1 MPAIVTF
8 DLTAGEPRGASTR
21 VEALEAEGAAR
32 LWVGPDG
39 GALRFAWPAEVGP
52 SLPATAVL
60 AVDVYHTL
68 ALTLPVRFAF
78 HEGGEE
84 QAAIG
89 ATAGVLPGVRT
100 RVFFPLD
107 ALKAETIFV
116 PRTPGRLKMVVFGR
130 PTGPDR
136 LAFFTL
142 GVGAVGEEG
151 FCDLS
156 GLRLLDSQELRPPEG
171 EPVADELGQWTA
183 RAWPGKTS
191 GVADLR
197 ARLREADAEPETPL
211 RGRTAFGGCTE
222 VRFDPTGFFRTEHDG
237 RRWWLVDPEGGAFFS
252 AGVDCVRPEAE
263 ANVEG
268 NEALCGSLPPRDGE
282 FAGAWSGEHAFHWS
296 IANLMRVFG
305 PDWRAAWERLARK
318 WLINWGF
325 NTVANWADLGFAR
338 RSGLPYVVALAGFPE
353 TERTVFRDFPDVFAP
368 EYATAASRFAT
379 QLDEFR
385 DDPRLIGYFLRN
397 EPKWGFGQYRIA
409 EALLSHDPRRAPGC
423 RRTLAEYLAEAHE
436 GSETRFTE
444 AWGGLVPSFRAVEE
458 YLLADP
464 ALLTE
469 RAREDLGTFS
479 RRMVDA
485 YVRIPSDACRAVDPH
500 HLNLGMRWAW
510 IASDDLLAGSD
521 VLDVFSLNMYQMAPD
536 RAVIEH
542 VARACGKPVLIGEF
556 HWGARDRGLP
566 STGLRAVASQADRG
580 RAYRYYVEQAAAMP
594 DLVGTHYFQMN
605 DQPVLGRFDGGN
617 SQIGLVD
624 VCWRPY
630 EEMVAAARETH
641 ERLYDVASGRCE
653 PFADAPEELPRIGF

>member
-1 MPAIVTF
+1 VP
-8 DLTAGEPRGASTR
+8 EQTR
-21 VEALEAEGAAR
+21 
-32 LWVGPDG
+32 
-39 GALRFAWPAEVGP
+39 
-52 SLPATAVL
+52 
-60 AVDVYHTL
+60 H
-68 ALTLPVRFAF
+68 
-78 HEGGEE
+78 
-84 QAAIG
+84 
-89 ATAGVLPGVRT
+89 
-100 RVFFPLD
+100 
-107 ALKAETIFV
+107 
-116 PRTPGRLKMVVFGR
+116 
-130 PTGPDR
+130 
-136 LAFFTL
+136 
-142 GVGAVGEEG
+142 
-151 FCDLS
+151 
-156 GLRLLDSQELRPPEG
+156 
-171 EPVADELGQWTA
+171 
-183 RAWPGKTS
+183 
-191 GVADLR
+191 
-197 ARLREADAEPETPL
+197 
-211 RGRTAFGGCTE
+211 
-222 VRFDPTGFFRTEHDG
+222 
-237 RRWWLVDPEGGAFFS
+237 
-252 AGVDCVRPEAE
+252 
-263 ANVEG
+263 
-268 NEALCGSLPPRDGE
+268 
-282 FAGAWSGEHAFHWS
+282 
-296 IANLMRVFG
+296 
-305 PDWRAAWERLARK
+305 
-318 WLINWGF
+318 
-325 NTVANWADLGFAR
+325 
-338 RSGLPYVVALAGFPE
+338 
-353 TERTVFRDFPDVFAP
+353 
-368 EYATAASRFAT
+368 
-379 QLDEFR
+379 
-385 DDPRLIGYFLRN
+385 
-397 EPKWGFGQYRIA
+397 
-409 EALLSHDPRRAPGC
+409 
-423 RRTLAEYLAEAHE
+423 TLAEYLAEAHE